1 MSTSGDFPAVPD
13 KADSKKDPTVIGTLW
28 AVGRWVV
35 EREVMMR
42 VVSIAVLIGLG
53 VAGLAFAQDAGVT
66 YVAPLKEELAA
77 QRRENAEIHKKQAIE
92 REQDRA
98 DLATTKMQSAETMLN
113 VRMLVERLNM
123 KPIVLV
129 DETAKDGGR

>member
-1 MSTSGDFPAVPD
+1 VSTTQDNLPAVPE
-13 KADSKKDPTVIGTLW
+13 KPPVPTVIGTLW
-28 AVGRWVV
+28 DVALWVAK
-35 EREVMMR
+35 RELLMR
-42 VVSIAVLIGLG
+42 VVMVAVLVALG
-53 VAGLAFAQDAGVT
+53 AAGVVYGQDKFDAGI
-66 YVAPLKEELAA
+66 APLREELAA
-77 QRRENAEIHKKQAIE
+77 DRKANAEVHKRQSLE

-129 DETAKDGGR
+129 NEQDAGR

>member
-1 MSTSGDFPAVPD
+1 VSVSQENLPAVEGKPP
-13 KADSKKDPTVIGTLW
+13 PTVIGTLW
-28 AVGRWVV
+28 DVALWVAK
-35 EREVMMR
+35 RELLMR
-42 VVSIAVLIGLG
+42 VVMVAVLVALG
-53 VAGLAFAQDAGVT
+53 AAGLSYGQDKFDAGI
-66 YVAPLKEELAA
+66 APLRDELAA
-77 QRRENAEIHKKQAIE
+77 DRKANAEVHKKQALE

-129 DETAKDGGR
+129 DQPADGGR

>member
-1 MSTSGDFPAVPD
+1 MSTSGEHPAVD
-13 KADSKKDPTVIGTLW
+13 AKKDPTVIGTLW

-35 EREVMMR
+35 ERELLMR
-42 VVSIAVLIGLG
+42 IASVVLLLAIG
-53 VAGLAFAQDAGVT
+53 AGGIVYAQDAGVK
-66 YVAPLKEELAA
+66 YVAPLRDELAA
-77 QRRENAEIHKKQAIE
+77 QRRENAEVHKKQALE
-92 REQDRA
+92 REQDRT

-129 DETAKDGGR
+129 DEKDGGQ

>member
-1 MSTSGDFPAVPD
+1 MSTTQDNLPAVPE
-13 KADSKKDPTVIGTLW
+13 KPPVPTVIGTLW
-28 AVGRWVV
+28 DVALWVAK
-35 EREVMMR
+35 RELLMR
-42 VVSIAVLIGLG
+42 VVMVAVLVALG
-53 VAGLAFAQDAGVT
+53 AAGVVYGQDKFDAGI
-66 YVAPLKEELAA
+66 APLREELAA
-77 QRRENAEIHKKQAIE
+77 DRKANAEVHKRQSLE

-129 DETAKDGGR
+129 NEQDAGR